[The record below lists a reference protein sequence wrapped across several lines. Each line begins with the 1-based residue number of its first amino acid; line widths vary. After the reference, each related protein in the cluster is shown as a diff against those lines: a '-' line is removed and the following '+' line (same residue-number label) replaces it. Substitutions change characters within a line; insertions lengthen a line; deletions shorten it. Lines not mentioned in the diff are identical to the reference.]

1 MQESEEK
8 IKKKKMEEHN
18 EIKRNKE
25 MRMLLSKISKSLLF
39 VIYFCSTQWT
49 SVITAV

>member
-8 IKKKKMEEHN
+8 IKKKMEEHN
-18 EIKRNKE
+18 KIKRNKE
-25 MRMLLSKISKSLLF
+25 MRMLIRKISKSFPF